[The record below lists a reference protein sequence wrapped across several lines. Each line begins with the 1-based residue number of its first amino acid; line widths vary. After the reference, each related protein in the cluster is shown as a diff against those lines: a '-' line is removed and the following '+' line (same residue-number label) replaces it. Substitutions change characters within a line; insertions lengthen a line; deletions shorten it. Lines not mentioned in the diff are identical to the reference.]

1 MTAAAQVQPQG
12 QPEPQ
17 PAPLASPQGAQL
29 GAGPG
34 SAGLDLWQSFGLEAA
49 LDAALPDL
57 VALRRHLHAHPE
69 LSGQEQQTAALIAG
83 ELRALG
89 WRVREAVGR
98 TGVLAE
104 LGPEGP
110 GVPLVAL
117 RVDMDALP
125 VEERTGRPWAS
136 LHQGLMH
143 ACGHDLHSAV
153 GLGVARLLAPLA
165 DRLPGRIRL
174 LFQPAEETAEG
185 AAWMVA
191 DGAMEG
197 VDALFGLH
205 VFPSLK
211 VGSIGVRIGSLTAAA
226 GELEVEVLGEGG
238 HGARPH
244 QSTDAIWIA
253 ARVVSG
259 LQEAISRRLDALHP
273 VVVSFGRI
281 EGGKAYNV
289 IADHV
294 RLLGTVRCLD
304 LEVHARLPGW
314 IEDTVQALCQGHGG
328 EARVRYR
335 CIAPPVKNDGPL
347 TQLLAEAASD
357 LLGREQVIWLE
368 QPSLGAEDFAQLQ
381 GDTPASMFRLG
392 VAGPKGCTPLHS
404 NSFDPDEGALAVG
417 VKVLSLSLLRWLAAQ
432 APRPREWAT

>member
-1 MTAAAQVQPQG
+1 MTPAAQAQPQAA
-12 QPEPQ
+12 
-17 PAPLASPQGAQL
+17 PAVNAKGFPQGPSTET
-29 GAGPG
+29 GPAG
-34 SAGLDLWQSFGLEAA
+34 SELWQTLGLEAA
-49 LDAALPDL
+49 LAAALPDL
-57 VALRRHLHAHPE
+57 IALRRHLHAHPE

-98 TGVLAE
+98 TGVVAE

-125 VEERTGRPWAS
+125 VEERTGVAWAS
-136 LHQGLMH
+136 TRQGLMH

-165 DRLPGRIRL
+165 DQLQGRIRL

-191 DGAMEG
+191 DGAMDG
-197 VDALFGLH
+197 VEALFGVH
-205 VFPSLK
+205 VFPSLAA
-211 VGSIGVRIGSLTAAA
+211 GSIGVRTGSLTAAA

-335 CIAPPVKNDGPL
+335 CIAPPVKNDAAL
-347 TQLLAEAASD
+347 TQLLAEAATD
-357 LLGREQVIWLE
+357 LLGRDQVIWLE

-381 GDTPASMFRLG
+381 GDTPATMFRLG
-392 VAGPKGCTPLHS
+392 VAGPNGCTPLHS
-404 NSFDPDEGALAVG
+404 NSFDPDEGSLAVG
-417 VKVLSLSLLRWLAAQ
+417 VKVLSLSLLRWIARR
-432 APRPREWAT
+432 APAGAGPQP

>member
-1 MTAAAQVQPQG
+1 MTSAAQAQPQT
-12 QPEPQ
+12 
-17 PAPLASPQGAQL
+17 SPQDLHQGPSP
-29 GAGPG
+29 GPG
-34 SAGLDLWQSFGLEAA
+34 LAGNELWHTFGLEAA
-49 LDAALPDL
+49 LAAALPDL
-57 VALRRHLHAHPE
+57 IALRRHLHAHPE
-69 LSGQEQQTAALIAG
+69 LSGQEQQTAALVAG

-125 VEERTGRPWAS
+125 VEERTGVAWAS
-136 LHQGLMH
+136 TRQGLMH

-165 DRLPGRIRL
+165 AQLSGRIRL

-205 VFPSLK
+205 VFPSLA
-211 VGSIGVRIGSLTAAA
+211 VGSIGVRTGSLTAAA

-314 IEDTVQALCQGHGG
+314 IENTVQALCQGHGG
-328 EARVRYR
+328 QARVRYR

-347 TQLLAEAASD
+347 TQLLAEAATH
-357 LLGREQVIWLE
+357 LLGRDQVIWLE

-381 GDTPASMFRLG
+381 GDTPATMFRLG
-392 VAGPKGCTPLHS
+392 VAGPNGCTPLHS

-417 VKVLSLSLLRWLAAQ
+417 VKVLALSLLRWIGRQTPAGEGPQ
-432 APRPREWAT
+432 P

>member
-1 MTAAAQVQPQG
+1 MTSPERVPSRPSLAAS
-12 QPEPQ
+12 
-17 PAPLASPQGAQL
+17 APLR
-29 GAGPG
+29 
-34 SAGLDLWQSFGLEAA
+34 AA
-49 LDAALPDL
+49 LQEALPEL
-57 VALRRHLHAHPE
+57 IALRRHLHAHPE
-69 LSGQEQQTAALIAG
+69 LSGHEQQTAALVAG
-83 ELRALG
+83 ELRELG

-104 LGPEGP
+104 LGPDCTGDGAP
-110 GVPLVAL
+110 TPLAAL

-125 VEERTGRPWAS
+125 VEERSGPPYAS
-136 LHQGLMH
+136 LHQGVMH
-143 ACGHDLHSAV
+143 ACGHDIHTTV

-165 DRLPGRIRL
+165 SRLSGRVRL
-174 LFQPAEETAEG
+174 LFQPAEETAQG
-185 AAWMVA
+185 AAWMLA

-197 VDALFGLH
+197 VDALFGVH
-205 VFPSLK
+205 VFPSLP
-211 VGSIGVRIGSLTAAA
+211 VGTIGVRSGSLTAAA

-281 EGGKAYNV
+281 EGGQAFNV

-304 LEVHARLPGW
+304 LELHAQLPGW
-314 IEDTVQALCQGHGG
+314 IEDTVQALCVGHGG

-335 CIAPPVKNDGPL
+335 CIAPPVHNDPAL
-347 TQLLAEAASD
+347 TELVADVATQ
-357 LLGREQVIWLE
+357 LLGRERVRWLE
-368 QPSLGAEDFAQLQ
+368 QPSLGAEDFAELQ
-381 GDTPASMFRLG
+381 RDTPAVMFRLG
-392 VAGPKGCTPLHS
+392 VAGPEGCPPLH
-404 NSFDPDEGALAVG
+404 NCAFNPDEGCLAVG
-417 VKVLSLSLLRWLAAQ
+417 IEVLATSLLRWLEQRA
-432 APRPREWAT
+432 